1 LRGVTLHFDTR
12 PEWIDVIREWAASDD
27 RISQV
32 WVFGSR
38 ATGRRSV
45 KPDSLPI
52 PDLDIGYVLSRSSEE
67 DPFTYAMCMLGEWRK
82 WLADRIPV
90 TIDLQY
96 TDKDIDRIVWPAIE
110 DHGVLVFSRA

>member
-1 LRGVTLHFDTR
+1 MKGVTLHFDTR

-38 ATGRRSV
+38 ATGRRSA
-45 KPDSLPI
+45 KPNASPV
-52 PDLDIGYVLSRSSEE
+52 PDLDIGYVLSGTSEG
-67 DPFTYAMCMLGEWRK
+67 DRLAYDICMRHQWREL
-82 WLADRIPV
+82 LAERIAV

-96 TDKDIDRIVWPAIE
+96 ADKDIDRIVWPAIE

>member
-1 LRGVTLHFDTR
+1 MRGVTLHFDTR

-38 ATGRRSV
+38 ATGRRSA
-45 KPDSLPI
+45 KPNASPV
-52 PDLDIGYVLSRSSEE
+52 PDLDIGYVLRGTSEG
-67 DPFTYAMCMLGEWRK
+67 DRLAYAMCMLGEWRE

-96 TDKDIDRIVWPAIE
+96 TDKDIDRIVWPAIK
-110 DHGVLVFSRA
+110 DHGVMVFRRG